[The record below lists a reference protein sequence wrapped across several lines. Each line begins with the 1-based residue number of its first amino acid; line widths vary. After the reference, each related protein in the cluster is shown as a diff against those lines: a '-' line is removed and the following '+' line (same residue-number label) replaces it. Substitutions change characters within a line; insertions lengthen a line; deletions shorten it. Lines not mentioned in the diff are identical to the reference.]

1 VASRLP
7 IPAAHVQRHLHCR
20 VVDRLEP
27 IVQKHQ
33 IEELEM
39 GTP

>member
-1 VASRLP
+1 MLP
-7 IPAAHVQRHLHCR
+7 GCSPACVRDHLACR

-33 IEELEM
+33 IEGLVTAGQE
-39 GTP
+39 